1 MELHKTDDNPA
12 DLPSRGLTARDLKES
27 ELWWY
32 GAQFLQ
38 YEAESCPRSEV
49 IETTSAT
56 NEMTKKKSEKKK
68 TMGYKKYLSGR
79 YLITELR
86 TEIRTYK
93 IFIPVKTC

>member
-27 ELWWY
+27 KLWWY

-38 YEAESCPRSEV
+38 YEAESCPRSGV

-56 NEMTKKKSEKKK
+56 NEMKKKKSEKK

-79 YLITELR
+79 YFITELR
-86 TEIRTYK
+86 MEIRTYK
-93 IFIPVKTC
+93 IFILVKTC